1 MFKKML
7 LYSMASDVCLEA
19 KVRSSLMAL
28 WNKSQFKT
36 DDAIG
41 VRENKVWPQR
51 NPKSLDETQSRTET
65 PKEAQRYL
73 PELMLRKAQKG
84 RA

>member
-1 MFKKML
+1 
-7 LYSMASDVCLEA
+7 MASDVCLGA

-28 WNKSQFKT
+28 WNKSQFKN
-36 DDAIG
+36 DDAIC
-41 VRENKVWPQR
+41 VRENKVWAQR
-51 NPKSLDETQSRTET
+51 NPKNLDETPSRTET

-73 PELMLRKAQKG
+73 EELMLRKAQKG